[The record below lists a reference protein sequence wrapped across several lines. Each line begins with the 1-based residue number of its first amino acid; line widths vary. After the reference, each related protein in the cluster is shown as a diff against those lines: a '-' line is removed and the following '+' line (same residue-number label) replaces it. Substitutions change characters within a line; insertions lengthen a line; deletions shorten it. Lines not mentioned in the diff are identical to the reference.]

1 MSLTGSYDPKPLDLL
16 STPTRA
22 ARGAQAAA
30 NLAAFKATEVTVED
44 MLADDPEL
52 TEDDFEGECIARD
65 REQDAE
71 DAAEECPW
79 CGTVGCTGSPCDY
92 SSSFDAYSDE
102 ILDRRNLDY

>member
-1 MSLTGSYDPKPLDLL
+1 MSTHEGHKPAELFVVVGSANFDPETDRL
-16 STPTRA
+16 SITM
-22 ARGAQAAA
+22 
-30 NLAAFKATEVTVED
+30 ED

-92 SSSFDAYSDE
+92 SSSFDARSDE
-102 ILDRRNLDY
+102 ILERTRG